1 MRKTQILIVDDEAR
15 LVRFVRANLESVGYK
30 VITTDRGRP
39 AINLTESKQP
49 DLIIL
54 DIMLPDIDGFEVC
67 ERIRE
72 FSVVPIIMLTAKTDQ
87 ADKVKGLDLGA
98 DDYLTKPFGAQELL
112 ARVRAML
119 RRIEL
124 SEGVRPQPVFICG
137 DVEADFVRRRVSV
150 RGQEVK
156 LTPTEY
162 KLLSQLA
169 HNAGRVMLHEDLLRK
184 VWGPE
189 YEDEIG
195 YLRVYISR
203 LRRKI
208 EQNPDQPEYI
218 LSEPGFGYMFVQS
231 A

>member
-1 MRKTQILIVDDEAR
+1 MRKTRILVVDDEPR
-15 LVRFVRANLESVGYK
+15 LVRFVRANLQSVGYE
-30 VITTDRGRP
+30 VITTAHGRA
-39 AINLTESKQP
+39 AINLTELKQP

-54 DIMLPDIDGFEVC
+54 DIMLPDINGFEVC
-67 ERIRE
+67 RRIRE
-72 FSVVPIIMLTAKTDQ
+72 FSMVPIIMLTAK
-87 ADKVKGLDLGA
+87 AEEVDKVTGLDLGA

-112 ARVRAML
+112 ARVRAVL
-119 RRIEL
+119 RRVEL
-124 SEGVRPQPVFICG
+124 SEGIKPQPVLACG
-137 DVEADFVRRRVSV
+137 DVKVDFVRHRVTV
-150 RGQEVK
+150 RGQEVR

-162 KLLSQLA
+162 KLLYQLA
-169 HNAGRVMLHEDLLRK
+169 INVGRVMLHEDLLRK

-208 EQNPDQPEYI
+208 ERNPDRPEYI
-218 LSEPGFGYMFVQS
+218 LSEPGFGYKFVRP